1 MRGRSLKTITLTLSA
16 CALLGACT
24 PEGDPPVLISTGAA
38 QVDKMDVGDSGA
50 GNYLAG
56 RHAQKKRDFS
66 SASRLLEKALQ
77 DSPEDTRLLRR
88 TFLTKLADGD
98 IASSAE
104 MGAKNCCDGEKRA
117 DSEARAGR
125 RSDQA
130 GRPDGGRRCFEDL
143 PQSGLQ
149 WFHEAASSGL
159 GSGRSG
165 PWR

>member
-1 MRGRSLKTITLTLSA
+1 
-16 CALLGACT
+16 
-24 PEGDPPVLISTGAA
+24 
-38 QVDKMDVGDSGA
+38 MDVGDSGA

-104 MGAKNCCDGEKRA
+104 MAQKIAATEKSAPIAKLVLVVEAIKQGDLTAADAALKTFPNRGFSGFMKPLLQAWVLVGQGRGEDAKTA
-117 DSEARAGR
+117 LEPLEKAVG
-125 RSDQA
+125 
-130 GRPDGGRRCFEDL
+130 PPCFV
-143 PQSGLQ
+143 
-149 WFHEAASSGL
+149 
-159 GSGRSG
+159 
-165 PWR
+165 